1 VGLFLKSTKRQLL
14 AEDEVMKIKTR
25 MAAVLSCAIL
35 PWLMALPGLPFALAV
50 EDDEYARSTL
60 RGLPGVYV
68 AVEALDPDVQQDGL
82 TKATLQADA
91 ELRLR
96 MAGIKVLSREEWAKT
111 QGGPVCYID
120 VSIVKDVGLTDV
132 LDFDL
137 YAFEVSVELH
147 QDVALL
153 RDMAVKV
160 LSPTWSASYV
170 GFTNTLP
177 RIRAKVTELVE
188 RFINAYQAVNPK

>member
-1 VGLFLKSTKRQLL
+1 
-14 AEDEVMKIKTR
+14 MKIKIPT
-25 MAAVLSCAIL
+25 AAVLGCTVFTC
-35 PWLMALPGLPFALAV
+35 LMALAALPCALAV

-68 AVEALDPDVQQDGL
+68 AVEALDPDVNHHGL
-82 TKATLQADA
+82 TKATLAADA

-96 MAGIKVLSREEWAKT
+96 MAGIKVLSREQWTKT

-120 VSIVKDVGLTDV
+120 VSIVKDVALTDV

-147 QDVALL
+147 QDVALV
-153 RDMAVKV
+153 RDMAVMV

-177 RIRAKVTELVE
+177 RIRTKVSELLE
-188 RFINAYQAVNPK
+188 RFINAYQTVNPK

>member
-1 VGLFLKSTKRQLL
+1 MRIRRL
-14 AEDEVMKIKTR
+14 I
-25 MAAVLSCAIL
+25 AIL
-35 PWLMALPGLPFALAV
+35 VSSAMLLLMMSLTGLSIAFAV
-50 EDDEYARSTL
+50 EDDEYSRSTL
-60 RGLPGVYV
+60 QGLPGVYV
-68 AVEALDPDVQQDGL
+68 AVEALDPDIQKDGL
-82 TKATLQADA
+82 TKATLRADT

-120 VSIVKDVGLTDV
+120 VSVVKDIGLTDV

-147 QDVALL
+147 QDVALV

-160 LSPTWSASYV
+160 LSPTWSTSYV

-177 RIRAKVTELVE
+177 RIRTKVTQLVQ
-188 RFINAYQAVNPK
+188 RFINAYQTVNPK

>member
-1 VGLFLKSTKRQLL
+1 LLGDDEIMNIKRR
-14 AEDEVMKIKTR
+14 T
-25 MAAVLSCAIL
+25 AAVLSFAIL
-35 PWLMALPGLPFALAV
+35 SSLMALAALPPVLAI

-68 AVEALDPDVQQDGL
+68 AVVALDPDVQQDGL

-96 MAGIKVLSREEWAKT
+96 MAGINVLSREEWAKT

-147 QDVALL
+147 QDVALV
-153 RDMAVKV
+153 RDTAVKV

-177 RIRAKVTELVE
+177 RIRTKVTELVE

>member
-1 VGLFLKSTKRQLL
+1 LL
-14 AEDEVMKIKTR
+14 AEDEVVKIKRRT
-25 MAAVLSCAIL
+25 AAVLSFAIL
-35 PWLMALPGLPFALAV
+35 SSLMALAALPLALAI

>member
-1 VGLFLKSTKRQLL
+1 MRIKRRL
-14 AEDEVMKIKTR
+14 AP
-25 MAAVLSCAIL
+25 VLSCAIL
-35 PWLMALPGLPFALAV
+35 MSLVAWHGLSIAFAV

-60 RGLPGVYV
+60 QGLPGVYV
-68 AVEALDPDVQQDGL
+68 AVEALDPDIQKDGL
-82 TKATLQADA
+82 TKATLRADA

-111 QGGPVCYID
+111 QGGPVCYVD
-120 VSIVKDVGLTDV
+120 VSVVKDVGLTDV

-147 QDVALL
+147 QDVALV

-160 LSPTWSASYV
+160 LSPTWSTSYV

-177 RIRAKVTELVE
+177 RIRTKVTQLVQ
-188 RFINAYQAVNPK
+188 RFINAYQTVNPK

>member
-1 VGLFLKSTKRQLL
+1 MRIRRRIVTLISN
-14 AEDEVMKIKTR
+14 
-25 MAAVLSCAIL
+25 AIFSF
-35 PWLMALPGLPFALAV
+35 LMALAGLPFASAV
-50 EDDEYARSTL
+50 EDDEHARSTL
-60 RGLPGVYV
+60 QGLSGVYV
-68 AVEALDPDVQQDGL
+68 AVEALDPDIQNDGL
-82 TKATLQADA
+82 TKATLRADA

-120 VSIVKDVGLTDV
+120 VSIVKDAALTDV

-147 QDVALL
+147 QDVALV
-153 RDMAVKV
+153 RDMAVMV
-160 LSPTWSASYV
+160 LSPTWSTSYV
-170 GFTNTLP
+170 GFTNALP
-177 RIRAKVTELVE
+177 RIRTKVTELVE

>member
-1 VGLFLKSTKRQLL
+1 LL
-14 AEDEVMKIKTR
+14 ADDELMNIKRRT
-25 MAAVLSCAIL
+25 AAVVSCAIL
-35 PWLMALPGLPFALAV
+35 SSLMALAALPVALAI

-91 ELRLR
+91 E
-96 MAGIKVLSREEWAKT
+96 AGIKVLSREEWAKT

-120 VSIVKDVGLTDV
+120 VSIVQDVGLTDV

-147 QDVALL
+147 QDVALV

-177 RIRAKVTELVE
+177 RIRTKVTELVE